1 VADIF
6 QEVDEALRQDKA
18 EAWWKKY
25 SRYVYAAAILILLAT
40 GGYQLWKWYDQQQRG
55 EYSDRF
61 AAALEMAAA
70 EDTEGALS
78 AFAEIRNDGVAGY
91 PMLAAFG
98 EARLLV
104 DQGQTAAAIEL
115 WDQIASDSAADA
127 AYRGVATL
135 LSVMHQVDDGDPAE
149 LQGRLDE
156 LIGPGEPFRAS
167 ALELSAV
174 LALRAGDK
182 EKARSL
188 YTQIVDDLA
197 APAGLRARA
206 TQILSALDG

>member
-1 VADIF
+1 
-6 QEVDEALRQDKA
+6 
-18 EAWWKKY
+18 
-25 SRYVYAAAILILLAT
+25 
-40 GGYQLWKWYDQQQRG
+40 
-55 EYSDRF
+55 
-61 AAALEMAAA
+61 
-70 EDTEGALS
+70 
-78 AFAEIRNDGVAGY
+78 
-91 PMLAAFG
+91 
-98 EARLLV
+98 
-104 DQGQTAAAIEL
+104 
-115 WDQIASDSAADA
+115 
-127 AYRGVATL
+127 
-135 LSVMHQVDDGDPAE
+135 MHQVDDGDPAA